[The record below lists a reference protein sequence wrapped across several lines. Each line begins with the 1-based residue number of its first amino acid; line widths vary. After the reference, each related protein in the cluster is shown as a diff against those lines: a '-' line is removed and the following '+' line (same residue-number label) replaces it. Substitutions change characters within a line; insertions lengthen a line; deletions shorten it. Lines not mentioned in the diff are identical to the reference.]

1 MFNVLNNKTLLEYMK
16 QYPEA
21 AEALKK
27 LYYELVKAD
36 FKDFNDLKRVY
47 RGASIVHDN
56 RVVFNVS
63 GNKYRLVVRVSFQNK
78 RMMIKWF
85 GNHKEYD
92 MIDVTTIQ
100 RPNRRD

>member
-1 MFNVLNNKTLLEYMK
+1 VFNVLNNKTLLEYMK

-27 LYYELVKAD
+27 LYYELVKAE
-36 FKDFNDLKRVY
+36 FKDFNELKQVY
-47 RGASIVHDN
+47 GNASIVHDN

-63 GNKYRLVVRVSFQNK
+63 GNKYRLVVRVNFQNK

-85 GNHKEYD
+85 GTHKEYD
-92 MIDVTTIQ
+92 TINVTTIQ
-100 RPNRRD
+100 RPNRSN